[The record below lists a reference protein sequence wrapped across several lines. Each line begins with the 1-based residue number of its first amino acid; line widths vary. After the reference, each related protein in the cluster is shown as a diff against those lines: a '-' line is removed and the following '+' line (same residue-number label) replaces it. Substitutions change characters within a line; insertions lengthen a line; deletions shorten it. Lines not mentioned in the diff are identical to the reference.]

1 MILIG
6 IAIGFYGY
14 LIPGNI
20 NIMVLDLYSSKKY
33 RLLFLILPLI
43 ISFESIYC
51 LSTLCLLNRI
61 STNGQLYNCIQLF
74 SYLLAFAMGLLML
87 FEKKKSNNKTDNN
100 SNNTLYRGIFSII
113 IHPQQIPF
121 WLIIGVVINPLMKF
135 GISFFS
141 IVGFVFLN
149 AIGTLLAMFLY
160 MKLGNR
166 LLNYFSLNLYQ
177 INKSVGIF
185 YILIGGYCFSNLFI
199 TLLKS

>member
-33 RLLFLILPLI
+33 KLLFLILALI
-43 ISFESIYC
+43 IFFESIYC

-61 STNGQLYNCIQLF
+61 STNGQLYTGIQLF
-74 SYLLAFAMGLLML
+74 SYLLAFTMGLLML
-87 FEKKKSNNKTDNN
+87 LEKKKKGNNKA
-100 SNNTLYRGIFSII
+100 NNTLYRGIFSII

-135 GISFFS
+135 GINFFS
-141 IVGFVFLN
+141 IGSFVFLN
-149 AIGTLLAMFLY
+149 AVGTLLAMFLY
-160 MKLGNR
+160 MKLGNK
-166 LLNYFSLNLYQ
+166 LLTYFSLNLYQ

-185 YILIGGYCFSNLFI
+185 YVLIGGYCFSNLFI

>member
-20 NIMVLDLYSSKKY
+20 NIMVLDLYASKKY
-33 RLLFLILPLI
+33 KLLFLILGLI
-43 ISFESIYC
+43 IFFESIYC
-51 LSTLCLLNRI
+51 LTTLFLLNRI
-61 STNGQLYNCIQLF
+61 STNGELYTGIQLF
-74 SYLLAFAMGLLML
+74 SYLLAFIMGLLML
-87 FEKKKSNNKTDNN
+87 LEKKKKSNNKAG
-100 SNNTLYRGIFSII
+100 NNTLYRGVFSMI

-121 WLIIGVVINPLMKF
+121 WLIIGVVINPLLKF
-135 GISFFS
+135 GSSFFS
-141 IVGFVFLN
+141 IGGFVFLN
-149 AIGTLLAMFLY
+149 AVGTLLVMFLY

-185 YILIGGYCFSNLFI
+185 YIFIGGYCFSNLFI
-199 TLLKS
+199 TLFKS

>member
-20 NIMVLDLYSSKKY
+20 NIMVLGLYNLKKY
-33 RLLFLILPLI
+33 KLLFLILALI
-43 ISFESIYC
+43 IFFESIYC
-51 LSTLCLLNRI
+51 LSTLFLLNRI
-61 STNGQLYNCIQLF
+61 STNGQLYIGIELF
-74 SYLLAFAMGLLML
+74 SYLLAFVMGLLML
-87 FEKKKSNNKTDNN
+87 LEKKKSNNKAN
-100 SNNTLYRGIFSII
+100 NNTLYRGIFSII

-121 WLIIGVVINPLMKF
+121 WLIIGVVINPVMKF
-135 GISFFS
+135 GINFFS
-141 IVGFVFLN
+141 IGSFVFLN
-149 AIGTLLAMFLY
+149 AVGTLLAMFLY

-166 LLNYFSLNLYQ
+166 LLTYFSLNLYQ

-185 YILIGGYCFSNLFI
+185 YILIGGYCFSNIFI

>member
-20 NIMVLDLYSSKKY
+20 NIMVLGLYNLKKY
-33 RLLFLILPLI
+33 KLLFLILALI
-43 ISFESIYC
+43 IFFESIYC
-51 LSTLCLLNRI
+51 LSTLFLLNRI
-61 STNGQLYNCIQLF
+61 SINGQLYTGIELF
-74 SYLLAFAMGLLML
+74 SYLLAFVMGLLML
-87 FEKKKSNNKTDNN
+87 LEKKKSNNKAN
-100 SNNTLYRGIFSII
+100 NNTLYRGIFSII

-121 WLIIGVVINPLMKF
+121 WLIIGVVINPVMKF
-135 GISFFS
+135 GIIFFS
-141 IVGFVFLN
+141 IGSFVFLN
-149 AIGTLLAMFLY
+149 AVGTLLAMFLY

-166 LLNYFSLNLYQ
+166 LLTYFSLNLYQ